1 MRKKLLIAIFAA
13 GIAAAVAFCV
23 LSFVDIVVARAVLP
37 GFDADG
43 NEIFINRTY
52 RYSIYELLYA
62 HGEIGSAAIFVLSV
76 AVYALTAVGCA
87 VGIYLC
93 AVPRGRRIG
102 KAFSGACISLFIS
115 IGLSV
120 LMFLVCLV
128 AAFALTPCY

>member
-1 MRKKLLIAIFAA
+1 MRKRLFIAIF
-13 GIAAAVAFCV
+13 AAAVAFCV

-62 HGEIGSAAIFVLSV
+62 HGEIGSAAMFVLSG
-76 AVYALTAVGCA
+76 AGYALTAVGCA

-93 AVPRGRRIG
+93 AVPRGRRIS